1 MSQVAHTQNRGTK
14 GEANRSPGLTTR
26 IRQLLGAGADLH
38 SSIGIVATVLLLAGA
53 ALMVFSAL
61 IHLHLWMHG
70 YRQIPTT
77 GPLFLHT
84 LGPLFMAQA
93 VTGIVLALV
102 LAVFR
107 RVWAAVLSFG
117 FVAFTMVGFL
127 ISVGGGLFGFQDSW
141 SAPFAHE
148 AFFVEL
154 AALITIAVG
163 ALLCCLRRVPS
174 GLVGPPTN

>member
-1 MSQVAHTQNRGTK
+1 VAHTKSPGTK
-14 GEANRSPGLTTR
+14 GEEEGSPGFTAR
-26 IRQLLGAGADLH
+26 IRHLLGSGANPH
-38 SSIGIVATVLLLAGA
+38 SAMGIVATVLFLAGA
-53 ALMVFSAL
+53 AMMVLSAL

-84 LGPLFMAQA
+84 LGPLFMAQT
-93 VTGIVLALV
+93 VTGIALALV
-102 LAVFR
+102 LALFR

-117 FVAFTMVGFL
+117 FVALTMVGFL
-127 ISVGGGLFGFQDSW
+127 ISVGGGLYGFQDSW

-154 AALITIAVG
+154 IALITIAAG
-163 ALLCCLRRVPS
+163 AVLCCLRRAPG
-174 GLVGPPTN
+174 GLVGPPTD